1 MELKQ
6 QLADHLS
13 GKVNKQISNKDFLDA
28 ELSMGISGDNPLFV
42 ALCDATA
49 NELVTNCDNIKS
61 VLDYG
66 AGTGVYA
73 NSLHNKGLNVKV
85 FELFDTHQEHIKEKY
100 PHLQIIDKPVTTDC
114 LLWIEV
120 SEHMTDKEIN
130 KLFNTINPKYIYHS
144 STSET
149 TEHDVLWGHINIKT
163 QDQWIDLFK
172 SKGYELIKQP
182 GIPTAWSKIY
192 KKI

>member
-1 MELKQ
+1 MK
-6 QLADHLS
+6 
-13 GKVNKQISNKDFLDA
+13 NKQISNQEFLDT
-28 ELSMGISGDNPLFV
+28 ELKMGISADNPLFV

-73 NSLHNKGLNVKV
+73 NSLYNKGLNVKV
-85 FELFDTHQEHIKEKY
+85 FELFNTHQAYIKEKY

-114 LLWIEV
+114 MLWIEV
-120 SEHMTDKEIN
+120 SEHMTDKEIDN
-130 KLFNTINPKYIYHS
+130 LFNTINPKYICHS
-144 STSET
+144 STSEI
-149 TEHDVLWGHINIKT
+149 TEYDVQWGHINIKT
-163 QDQWIDLFK
+163 QDQWIELFR
-172 SKGYELIKQP
+172 SKGYKLIKET
-182 GIPTAWSKIY
+182 IVPTKWSKIY